1 MAQLEVEVKD
11 IASRMNDL
19 NSDIQITM
27 ARMEMALDLLRD
39 WLHEHPDGHLAIRSR
54 NLIKRCES

>member
-1 MAQLEVEVKD
+1 MKD